1 MNKKTSMIVGC
12 LLLATAA
19 LSAVGC
25 SNVSGTDSTAHLPAV
40 RVMTVASSAQTGAMA
55 SGKVLPDQEIQIVS
69 KFSGKVEQ
77 VLVKEGAQVK
87 KGERLVQLE
96 ANDYQQQVQ
105 QAAASLDAS
114 QAQLSDLKAGARS
127 QQITLQ
133 QSAVEQ
139 AKAAFETAQ
148 KTYER
153 TQALF
158 ASGAVSQADL
168 DKVSLELEKAKS
180 AYEQAQAQL
189 DLTKAG
195 ATAYSVDAKA
205 ADVDRS
211 RAALSLAQNTLANTS
226 IASPIDGI
234 VASRSIDPGEMAQA
248 GAPLLTVVNMAQVK
262 VEASVGQDIVNQL
275 QTGAT
280 LEVRVDGMHEQSFK
294 GTVDFISPISDPNN
308 NTFPVKIIV
317 QNPDHLLKAGMIAQ
331 VYFGSDQQA
340 QGVEVPVSAL
350 VKQSDKTYVFKA
362 EGNIVQQVE
371 VKTAQKNKDWVYAL
385 QGVNAHDSIVINP
398 DSKLKDGDRVR
409 IE

>member
-1 MNKKTSMIVGC
+1 MKKKTSMIVGS

-25 SNVSGTDSTAHLPAV
+25 SNVSSADVTATMPAV
-40 RVMTVASSAQTGAMA
+40 RIMTLAQAAEAGTMA
-55 SGKVLPDQEIQIVS
+55 SGKVVPDQEIQIVS
-69 KFSGKVEQ
+69 KISGKVAQ

-114 QAQLSDLKAGARS
+114 QAQLSDLKAGART
-127 QQITLQ
+127 QQITVQ
-133 QSAVEQ
+133 ESALEQ
-139 AKAAFETAQ
+139 AKATYETAQ
-148 KTYER
+148 RTYER

-158 ASGAVSQADL
+158 TSGAVSQSDL
-168 DKVSLELEKAKS
+168 DKISLELEKAKS
-180 AYEQAQAQL
+180 AYEQANAQL

-195 ATAYSVDAKA
+195 ATAYSVEAKA

-226 IASPIDGI
+226 IVSPIDGV

-248 GAPLLTVVNMAQVK
+248 GTPLLTVVNMEQVK
-262 VEASVGQDIVNQL
+262 VEASVGQDVVNQL
-275 QTGAT
+275 KAGANV
-280 LEVRVDGMHEQSFK
+280 EVRVDGIQEQSFK

-308 NTFPVKIIV
+308 NTFPVKITV

-331 VYFGSDQQA
+331 VYFNGERQV
-340 QGVEVPVSAL
+340 QGFEVPASAL
-350 VKQSDKTYVFKA
+350 MK
-362 EGNIVQQVE
+362 
-371 VKTAQKNKDWVYAL
+371 
-385 QGVNAHDSIVINP
+385 
-398 DSKLKDGDRVR
+398 
-409 IE
+409 